1 LEQVGKFGTSETG
14 GRLSAKYAS
23 LEQIQGLLVPLLK
36 SRSEVLFAYIFGS
49 LARGTTGPLSDV
61 DIAIYVD
68 ETLIPGD
75 LPFGYKS
82 ELLTEIMSCLKR
94 NDVDLVILNQAPTLL
109 RFQVLRSGKLIY
121 CRSPRARVRF
131 TEEVFRDYQDLRP
144 LLDVQRYYLKKRL
157 QEGKFGVGK
166 DG

>member
-1 LEQVGKFGTSETG
+1 
-14 GRLSAKYAS
+14 
-23 LEQIQGLLVPLLK
+23 
-36 SRSEVLFAYIFGS
+36 VLFAYIFGS
-49 LARGTTGPLSDV
+49 FAQGTAGPLSDLDV
-61 DIAIYVD
+61 AVYVD
-68 ETLIPGD
+68 ETLIPED

-82 ELLTEIMSCLKR
+82 ELLAEIMSCLKR

-131 TEEVFRDYQDLRP
+131 AEEVFRDYQDLRP